1 MSDNYLDLLDEYMAR
16 IEALKQTPVDE
27 REQAVQAIVADM
39 SPQQCAAFGRLLKE
53 HQPEHDPDQDL
64 LAYMRWED
72 EH

>member
-16 IEALKQTPVDE
+16 IEALKQTPVEE

-39 SPQQCAAFGRLLKE
+39 SPQQRDAFRRLLRE
-53 HQPEHDPDQDL
+53 RQPEHDPDQDL